1 LRQRG
6 LAPGAPTHDAE
17 IEVHG
22 ERLRLMPE
30 RAVFWE
36 RTSTLIVADTHW
48 GKAAA
53 FRAGGLAV
61 PRGTTSEGLAR
72 LEAALERTGARRIVY
87 LGDFLHA
94 RQGRQPATLDRLAEW
109 RRSRS
114 GVEML
119 LVRGNHDRGA
129 GDPPRELEVECADP
143 PVAEAP
149 FVYAHHPGGSPLGY
163 VLSGHVHPAV
173 RLSGR
178 GRQRERLACFLFC
191 GWGAI
196 LPSFGDFTGA
206 GDVAPC
212 AGERVFV
219 IAGNDV
225 VEVPGREG

>member
-1 LRQRG
+1 VRRG
-6 LAPGAPTHDAE
+6 AWLPGEVAQDAV

-30 RAVFWE
+30 RAVYWE
-36 RTSTLIVADTHW
+36 AAATLFVADTHW

-61 PRGTTSEGLAR
+61 PRGTTTEGLVR
-72 LEAALERTGARRIVY
+72 LDGALERTGARRLVF

-94 RQGRQPATLDRLAEW
+94 REGRQPATLDRLMEW
-109 RRSRS
+109 RRARED
-114 GVEML
+114 VEML

-129 GDPPRELEVECADP
+129 GDPPAELGIDCANP
-143 PVAEAP
+143 PVVEAP
-149 FVYAHHPGGSPLGY
+149 FVFAHHPGAHAGGY
-163 VLSGHVHPAV
+163 VLAGHVHPAV

-196 LPSFGDFTGA
+196 LPSFGDFNGA

-212 AGERVFV
+212 PGERIFV
-219 IAGNDV
+219 IAGSEV
-225 VEVPGREG
+225 VEVAGVER